1 MRVTDIL
8 EGFSVKGKGS
18 WNSGGYG
25 AYVDRI
31 DKRRDDMDYDTR
43 GEDSPDDDVRVYIKV
58 PYAFKDLAKKHG
70 AHWDSLKKSWY
81 IYGSRAAAE
90 FKSFVLPAAV
100 RSAKGKASDLGNG
113 RIYLTV
119 PYSEKDNAKS
129 YGARWDRD
137 KKKWYYEGDV
147 LPARLKSYDV

>member
-1 MRVTDIL
+1 MKVTEIL

-31 DKRRDDMDYDTR
+31 DRRRDDMDYDTR
-43 GEDSPDDDVRVYIKV
+43 GEDAPDDDARVYIKV

-100 RSAKGKASDLGNG
+100 RSANGKGSDLGNG

-119 PYSEKDNAKS
+119 PYREKGSAKEL
-129 YGARWDRD
+129 GARWDSDR
-137 KKKWYYEGDV
+137 KSWYYAGGE
-147 LPARLKSYDV
+147 LPAGLNRWLK